1 MLVVSEYSKIL
12 SCCLITIRY
21 YFLVS
26 YSIWGKVWGGGG
38 VLSRVQLFVTPWTVA
53 LQAPL
58 SMEFSR
64 QEYWS
69 GLSLPIPGYLLNPGI
84 KPAFLSS
91 PALTGGFFITS
102 ATSTEIPPHKQIIP
116 LRRAKK
122 KKCFTRQSSHFRR
135 MKMKQWNSERLWLA
149 HSGKVTKLK
158 QNQMLKQ
165 CFSYK

>member
-1 MLVVSEYSKIL
+1 MCVIYVIFTKLLCTKCRRNSAT
-12 SCCLITIRY
+12 CLCSVPQLCPTLCDPHTI
-21 YFLVS
+21 
-26 YSIWGKVWGGGG
+26 
-38 VLSRVQLFVTPWTVA
+38 A
-53 LQAPL
+53 CQAPL
-58 SMEFSR
+58 SMKFSR

>member
-1 MLVVSEYSKIL
+1 MHVIY
-12 SCCLITIRY
+12 LIFTKWQCTKCHRISSMCPCSVTQ
-21 YFLVS
+21 LCPTHCDPCTAACQVP
-26 YSIWGKVWGGGG
+26 
-38 VLSRVQLFVTPWTVA
+38 LSRK
-53 LQAPL
+53 
-58 SMEFSR
+58 FSR

-69 GLSLPIPGYLLNPGI
+69 ELSFPTSGYLLNPGI

-102 ATSTEIPPHKQIIP
+102 ATSTEIPPYKQIIP
-116 LRRAKK
+116 LWRAK

-135 MKMKQWNSERLWLA
+135 MKMKQWNTERLWLV

-165 CFSYK
+165 SFSYK